1 MRIGK
6 IIGATTWRNRW
17 KNEQP
22 STFAASSTSS
32 GTEVNPASST
42 IAENGKVRHTFT
54 AIQAS
59 SASLGSPSQM
69 GQESVPY
76 WPMSP
81 TRLSTQLM
89 TLNWESYIRFH
100 ASTLI
105 AIGNV
110 NGMTTRP
117 RISFLPGNSCKSR
130 NASEVPRMRLKT
142 AATTR
147 NTTLFRRAVQNTSIS
162 SAERKFSR
170 PMKVATGSPTLASL
184 TAR

>member
-42 IAENGKVRHTFT
+42 IAENGNVRHTFT
-54 AIQAS
+54 AIHAS

-76 WPMSP
+76 CPMSP

-89 TLNWESYIRFH
+89 TLNWESYIHFNAR
-100 ASTLI
+100 TLMPS
-105 AIGNV
+105 GNV
-110 NGMTTRP
+110 NGVTTETV
-117 RISFLPGNSCKSR
+117 I
-130 NASEVPRMRLKT
+130 A
-142 AATTR
+142 
-147 NTTLFRRAVQNTSIS
+147 
-162 SAERKFSR
+162 
-170 PMKVATGSPTLASL
+170 
-184 TAR
+184 